1 MIITITRSELH
12 DVLCSVQKRL
22 EKLKNND
29 EFLSKIKSLKNMIRL
44 YENEMI
50 NNSDCKIYFKKKGS
64 DEIVIN
70 VNARIISEITNN
82 IGIPIYDLI
91 SNTITNDQKREIT
104 KKSRSVIN
112 RGLIIISYK
121 YNLFSLFSNWLKKI
135 KK

>member
-1 MIITITRSELH
+1 MMIIMTKSELY
-12 DVLCSVQKRL
+12 DVLCSIQKRL
-22 EKLKNND
+22 EKSKNNK
-29 EFLSKIKSLKNMIRL
+29 FIIKIESLKNMFRL
-44 YENEMI
+44 YENGTI
-50 NNSDCKIYFKKKGS
+50 NNPNCKIYFKKKGS

-70 VNARIISEITNN
+70 VNARLVSEITNN